1 MMECVYRCQFDEV
14 LLWLLKDYCILEAD
28 VVDFSSTS
36 GRRRICFK
44 KIVATL
50 FVVL

>member
-1 MMECVYRCQFDEV
+1 MIEYVYRCQFDKV
-14 LLWLLKDYCILEAD
+14 LLWPLKDCCILEAD

-50 FVVL
+50 SVVL